1 MQHDLVRMSQL
12 HFNLIGRLNSS
23 VIFDC
28 FPSLYTHTHTAQAR
42 IFDISFIY
50 FLFSFSSFLSLFFFF
65 EKKSCIIFTSM
76 PEANQK
82 RKLLK

>member
-50 FLFSFSSFLSLFFFF
+50 FLFSFSSFLSLFFFLR
-65 EKKSCIIFTSM
+65 KNPVLYLQVCLKLIKNVSC
-76 PEANQK
+76 
-82 RKLLK
+82 